1 MTLTTAIARALGPG
15 NLSDAEHLV
24 EVHVSSEKL
33 GAATG
38 MQRPERQMFSALQAN
53 GGPPA
58 RVFVHGEAGSGKT
71 SLILRG
77 VSEAAASTP
86 PLEALVLR
94 CGEDPTR
101 LVSEAAF
108 ADFVIDALRGQKGF
122 ASVDA
127 AALARAAATSEER
140 HGPVAM
146 HSGSIGG
153 GAVPVAYTFNWTEA
167 TESFNTQ
174 PSAKQRRQLLADLI
188 ASAATEHRLVVVLD
202 DTDKFAAHRPD
213 GSIDRDSISNLLQN
227 GVGFLLHLPVAIVV
241 AVHPAYRDVPALGE
255 ISTRAEFVDIDV
267 PRLPGDVAPPPLA
280 KILDRRLKVA
290 GHELEAGNLFCPD
303 ALAQLQATYFAA
315 KRRDL
320 RRVLR
325 LCKGSAQNAA
335 DENATRVTI
344 LHVQAAL
351 EGLPADT

>member
-15 NLSDAEHLV
+15 DLSDANHLV
-24 EVHVSSEKL
+24 EVHVSSASL
-33 GAATG
+33 GAAAGT
-38 MQRPERQMFSALQAN
+38 QRPEQQMFNALRAD

-86 PLEALVLR
+86 PVEALVLR
-94 CGEDPTR
+94 CGEDPSR
-101 LVSEAAF
+101 LVSETAF
-108 ADFVIDALRGQKGF
+108 ADFVIDTLRSQNGF

-127 AALARAAATSEER
+127 AQLARAAATSEE
-140 HGPVAM
+140 HHAPAAA

-153 GAVPVAYTFNWTEA
+153 GPIPVAYTFNWAEA
-167 TESFNTQ
+167 TESFTTQ
-174 PSAKQRRQLLADLI
+174 PSSEQRRQVLVDQI

-202 DTDKFAAHRPD
+202 DTDKFAAHRHD
-213 GSIDRDSISNLLQN
+213 GSIDTNSISNLFQH
-227 GVGFLLHLPVAIVV
+227 GVGFLLNLPVAIVV
-241 AVHPAYRDVPALGE
+241 AVHPAYRDVPALSE
-255 ISTRAEFVDIDV
+255 VSARADFVNIDV
-267 PRLPGDVAPPPLA
+267 PHLPGDVAPPPLA
-280 KILDRRLKVA
+280 KILDRRLEVA
-290 GHELEAGNLFCPD
+290 GHDLEASSLFCPD

-335 DENATRVTI
+335 DEHATRVTI

-351 EGLPADT
+351 EGLPADI